1 MTSVDVRGS
10 KTSVLKLSMVV
21 RIIKDQNEIKMKGK
35 ETRRIY
41 TMNIFFISQ
50 SELKLLTGVSWY
62 DFAMLELKVA

>member
-1 MTSVDVRGS
+1 
-10 KTSVLKLSMVV
+10 MVV